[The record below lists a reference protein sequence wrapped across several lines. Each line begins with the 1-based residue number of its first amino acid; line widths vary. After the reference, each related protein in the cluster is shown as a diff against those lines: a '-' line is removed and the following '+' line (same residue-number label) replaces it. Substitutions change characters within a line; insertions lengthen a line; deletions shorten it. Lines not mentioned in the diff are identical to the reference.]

1 MLCSNDSDQL
11 YDTFGLVFNIF
22 GDPKEKRSKEKLERL
37 VTLNLNVDEESELY
51 LTNSEEILDEPMKR
65 NEKLKLVDEYFRTN
79 ASIIHQSPF
88 NEEAV

>member
-11 YDTFGLVFNIF
+11 YDTFGLVLNIF
-22 GDPKEKRSKEKLERL
+22 GDPNEKRSKEKLESL
-37 VTLNLNVDEESELY
+37 MTLDLNDDEENELF

-65 NEKLKLVDEYFRTN
+65 NEELKVVDEYFRTN